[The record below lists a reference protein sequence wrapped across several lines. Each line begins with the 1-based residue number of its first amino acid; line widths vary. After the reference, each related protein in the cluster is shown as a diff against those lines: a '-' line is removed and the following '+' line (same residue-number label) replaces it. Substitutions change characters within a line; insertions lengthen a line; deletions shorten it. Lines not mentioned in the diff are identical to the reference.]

1 MKYSLIVQ
9 IIGSQESFVIWI
21 LLIVLHGFYSLQ
33 RTGLR
38 ESYLFVI
45 WTTVA
50 ALDVFDSLKITR
62 YF

>member
-33 RTGLR
+33 RTGSR

-50 ALDVFDSLKITR
+50 VLDVFDSLKITR